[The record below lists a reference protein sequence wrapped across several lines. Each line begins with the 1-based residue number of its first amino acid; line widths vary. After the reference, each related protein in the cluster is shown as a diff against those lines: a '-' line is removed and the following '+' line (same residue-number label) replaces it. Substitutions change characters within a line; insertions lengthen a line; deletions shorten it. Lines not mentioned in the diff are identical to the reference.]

1 LAAETDL
8 VSVILPVYN
17 GLPWLADAVRSIRAQ
32 THRHWELIA
41 VDDGSADGSGDHL
54 REAGA
59 ADDRIRIVTHPA
71 NRGISAAYNSG
82 LAVARGRYVAF
93 QEQDDI
99 SLPGRLER
107 QLAVMR
113 ELGVPIVS
121 TRVGLLDRAGSVYA
135 TWPDD
140 LGEAIEV
147 NPPGYRLGHRI
158 LHSHTNIAN
167 SSLFLD
173 RNAIVPGDLQFDE
186 QFRRC
191 CQDADLHVRLSL
203 RYASVRLP
211 EVLVH
216 VRRFP
221 EQDSATAYAAAMLPD
236 MRRLLAKYVPRLRA
250 EAPLAPA
257 VQTMIR
263 AWSTQLHFEA
273 ACRGG
278 NWRGFSLLLL
288 GLLLWPG
295 NPRILRT
302 LRNRL
307 SSKPPV
313 P

>member
-1 LAAETDL
+1 LEAEADL

-17 GLPWLADAVRSIRAQ
+17 GLPWLVDAVRSIRAQ
-32 THRHWELIA
+32 THSRWELIV
-41 VDDGSADGSGDHL
+41 VDDGSTDGSGEHL
-54 REAGA
+54 LEAVA
-59 ADDRIRIVTHPA
+59 SDNRIRIVTHPE

-82 LAVARGRYVAF
+82 LAAARGRYVAF

-99 SLPGRLER
+99 SLPERLER
-107 QLAVMR
+107 ELRVMK
-113 ELGVPIVS
+113 ELDVPIVS
-121 TRVGLLDRAGSVYA
+121 SRVGLLDRAGSVYA

-140 LGEAIEV
+140 LGASTEV

-167 SSLFLD
+167 SSLALD
-173 RNAIVPGDLQFDE
+173 RMAIRPDDLEFDE

-203 RYASVRLP
+203 RYPSARIP

-221 EQDSATAYAAAMLPD
+221 EHESATAYAAAMIPD
-236 MRRLLAKYVPRLRA
+236 MRRLLAKYVPRLRG
-250 EAPLAPA
+250 EAPLVPA
-257 VQTMIR
+257 LRTTAR

-273 ACRGG
+273 ACRGES
-278 NWRGFSLLLL
+278 WRGFGLLLM

-295 NPRILRT
+295 NPRIKRT

-307 SSKPPV
+307 SSKPPF